1 MNHTPLFSIVTV
13 CYNSEK
19 TIARTLESVLV
30 QEFKDYEYIIVD
42 GNSKDNT
49 LNILHEYE
57 SKFEGRMK
65 IKSEP
70 DKGIYDA
77 FNKGIQR
84 SNGIYIWIVNSD
96 DYIEPQALKELAQ
109 LIESFPK
116 DYLPIIASSMRF
128 IHQSPI
134 PPTIYTPNEELC
146 RKSYKSLGMGILHP
160 ATLIPRS
167 IYHQIGIYD
176 DRFSISAD
184 IDWFI
189 RACDARQPIYFSS
202 IVSIN
207 MYYGGISTISHFSK
221 FYHDKTI
228 FFNKHSHNL
237 IQEKFYLFR
246 WTIKYFRNY
255 LISKIKK
262 LKHEQHSKY

>member
-1 MNHTPLFSIVTV
+1 
-13 CYNSEK
+13 
-19 TIARTLESVLV
+19 
-30 QEFKDYEYIIVD
+30 
-42 GNSKDNT
+42 
-49 LNILHEYE
+49 
-57 SKFEGRMK
+57 MK

-262 LKHEQHSKY
+262 LKHEQHTKY